1 MFNLPASNDF
11 KEAVE
16 EAAELSY
23 EVELSDT
30 VTSIA
35 VNRDGGLLLA
45 NVSLK
50 QPRLELYDLKK
61 RGELVRRYKGGHS

>member
-1 MFNLPASNDF
+1 MFNLPTSNDF

-16 EAAELSY
+16 ESAELSY
-23 EVELSDT
+23 EIELSDT

-35 VNRDGGLLLA
+35 INKDGNLLLA

-50 QPRLELYDLKK
+50 QPRLELFDLTK
-61 RGELVRRYKGGHS
+61 RGELVRRFKGGHS